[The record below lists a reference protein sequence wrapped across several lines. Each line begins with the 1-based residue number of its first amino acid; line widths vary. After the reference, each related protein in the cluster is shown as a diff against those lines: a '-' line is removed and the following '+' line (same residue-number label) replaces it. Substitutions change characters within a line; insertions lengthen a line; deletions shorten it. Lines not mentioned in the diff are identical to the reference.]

1 MKKSEYIAKFGVERY
16 EEHREKMRLHA
27 RAKRGYNAATRPQSE
42 KMNDERGDYLGKTY
56 YKSDGWKIGCVD
68 KTKPDKL
75 YIDKRLRVKD
85 IDCDW
90 LSKEIN
96 RILHNTSGI
105 DNKLV
110 VVEYLSEDNLN
121 IQIHIKSEK
130 GKELVPTLVSIL
142 PQIEALLTC

>member
-16 EEHREKMRLHA
+16 EEHKEKMRLKA
-27 RAKRGYNAATRPQSE
+27 RAKSGYNASSRPHSE

-75 YIDKRLRVKD
+75 YIDKKIRVED
-85 IDCDW
+85 IDCQF
-90 LSKEIN
+90 LTKAISG
-96 RILHNTSGI
+96 ILHRVSGI

-121 IQIHIKSEK
+121 IQMHIKSEK

-142 PQIEALLTC
+142 PQIEALLIC